1 MKDLYIKYNK
11 YIPKEYNKDNI
22 LFFRCKNLRKDDM
35 VHFVIHK

>member
-11 YIPKEYNKDNI
+11 YNI
-22 LFFRCKNLRKDDM
+22 LFFRCKNLRKDGM